1 MTTNF
6 DRLTRDPGFQEL
18 FKSARH
24 RDLPKNRVVIQEG
37 AKPGH
42 LYLIVSG
49 LVAVRYASPRDPDLL
64 LAYLYPGDFFGE
76 MCLFPGVE
84 SRSAMIK
91 TAADCALLEIGY
103 ETFVELTRKYPSLW
117 LELAGQLAHR
127 LRTVNHRLAEMPALH
142 AADRM
147 WLVLRDMA
155 TNIDARGSDVRTL
168 RITRQD
174 LGKLAGC
181 SRELAG
187 MILKDFA
194 KQGRIGVRGKT
205 ITIAEAELRATSQ
218 SRPAEVRASSQ

>member
-1 MTTNF
+1 MTSTF
-6 DRLTRDPGFQEL
+6 ERVSRDPGFKEL
-18 FKSARH
+18 FKLARH
-24 RDLPKNRVVIQEG
+24 RDLPNNHVLIAEG

-49 LVAVRYASPRDPDLL
+49 LVAVRHSGARGPELL

-91 TAADCALLEIGY
+91 TAADCALLEIAY
-103 ETFVELTRKYPSLW
+103 QPFVELTRKYPSLW

-127 LRTVNHRLAEMPALH
+127 LRTTNHRLAEMPALH
-142 AADRM
+142 AADRL
-147 WLVLRDMA
+147 WLVIAEMASKIDLRA
-155 TNIDARGSDVRTL
+155 GAESRTI

-174 LGKLAGC
+174 LGKIAGC

-194 KQGRIGVRGKT
+194 KAGRISVNGKT
-205 ITIAEAELRATSQ
+205 IVIPE
-218 SRPAEVRASSQ
+218 SSLTVQADRTG